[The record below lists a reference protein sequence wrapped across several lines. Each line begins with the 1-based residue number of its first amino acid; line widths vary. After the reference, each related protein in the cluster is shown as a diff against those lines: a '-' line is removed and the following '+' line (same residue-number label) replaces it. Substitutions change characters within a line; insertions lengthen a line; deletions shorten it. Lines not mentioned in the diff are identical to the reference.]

1 MSASWLVGGAILVV
15 VIWVALRRFPRRESW
30 LPKELA
36 RARLRLVERD
46 IFIDKPYAMA
56 GRPDRVYELQNGLL
70 MPLEFKNRNRFVTY
84 ETDIAELSLQ
94 AWMLRRCGHA
104 TSSDGYVTIRQRGTG
119 EHRCLR
125 VRLLD
130 DSECLALIQRYRA
143 IMSGQV
149 EPRTCPPRRCGTC
162 EHGCFPEPQLNVA
175 ASRA

>member
-1 MSASWLVGGAILVV
+1 MSASWFAGGAILVV
-15 VIWVALRRFPRRESW
+15 VLWVALRRFSRRESW

-56 GRPDRVYELQNGLL
+56 GRPDRVYKLPNGVL
-70 MPLEFKNRNRFVTY
+70 MPLEFKNRKRFVTY
-84 ETDIAELSLQ
+84 GTDIAELSLQ
-94 AWMLRRCGHA
+94 AWMLRRCGRA
-104 TSSDGYVTIRQRGTG
+104 TSSHGYVTIRQRGSG

-130 DSECLALIQRYRA
+130 DGECLALIQRYRA

-149 EPRTCPPRRCGTC
+149 EPRPCPPRRCGTC
-162 EHGCFPEPQLNVA
+162 EHRCFPEPQLNVA